1 MEKRQIQYF
10 LEVAKR
16 EHVTEAADA
25 LHIAQPDLS

>member
-25 LHIAQPDLS
+25 LHIAQPDIS